1 MKRLTLPLS
10 DSDIKDL
17 KAGET
22 VLLSGTMLTGRD
34 AAHKRLY
41 ELVEKGEKLPIDIKG
56 ELIYYVGPAPA
67 KPGFAVGP
75 AGPTSSYRMDKYAPT
90 LLDLGLKG
98 MIGKGARNQDVID
111 AIVRNGCVYFACV
124 GGAAALIAKSIKK
137 EEILC
142 YEDLGTE
149 AIRRYTVENFPCIV
163 AIDSYGNNAY
173 TEGQKD
179 YCREWFMLFAS
190 TVFIFVFLP
199 VVLLLYYTVFR
210 KWRMGQ
216 NVMLLIASLIFYA
229 WGEPK
234 YVLIMIAS
242 IIVNYALG
250 LLVDKVRHR
259 KVLSR
264 LVIALTAVLNLSVL
278 FIFKYLMFTVDN
290 INSIA
295 GLNLS
300 VPNIALP
307 IGISFFTFQAM
318 SYVID
323 VYREK
328 GEAQKNPLNVGLY
341 ISFFPQLIAGPIVR
355 YETVAYQIKHR
366 VETFDNFSTGVVR
379 FIIGLAK
386 KVLLAN
392 TMGVVADYSFDM
404 PNSELTV
411 VMAWIGAIAYSLQ
424 IFFDFSGYSD
434 MAIGLGKMFGFDFL
448 ENFDYPYISKSITE
462 FWRRWHMSLGTWFR
476 DYVYFPLGGSRV
488 KSKAR
493 LVFNLFVV
501 WSLTGIWHGANWTF
515 LCWGLM
521 YFVLLVIE
529 KLTGW
534 EKKYPDKMIVLR
546 RIYTLFFV
554 LMGWVLFRADS
565 ITDAWAYICTMF
577 GNGTLINDSTIYY
590 AMNYFVYFLIAILV
604 STPIFK
610 NFSLKIKGT
619 NPVAY
624 VVSSVGL
631 LALLVVSVSYIVKGA
646 YNPFIYFNF

>member
-1 MKRLTLPLS
+1 
-10 DSDIKDL
+10 
-17 KAGET
+17 
-22 VLLSGTMLTGRD
+22 
-34 AAHKRLY
+34 
-41 ELVEKGEKLPIDIKG
+41 
-56 ELIYYVGPAPA
+56 
-67 KPGFAVGP
+67 
-75 AGPTSSYRMDKYAPT
+75 
-90 LLDLGLKG
+90 
-98 MIGKGARNQDVID
+98 
-111 AIVRNGCVYFACV
+111 
-124 GGAAALIAKSIKK
+124 
-137 EEILC
+137 
-142 YEDLGTE
+142 
-149 AIRRYTVENFPCIV
+149 
-163 AIDSYGNNAY
+163 
-173 TEGQKD
+173 
-179 YCREWFMLFAS
+179 
-190 TVFIFVFLP
+190 
-199 VVLLLYYTVFR
+199 
-210 KWRMGQ
+210 MGQ
-216 NVMLLIASLIFYA
+216 NIMLLIASLIFYA

-242 IIVNYALG
+242 IIDNYALG

-259 KVLSR
+259 KALSR

-488 KSKAR
+488 KSKVR

-565 ITDAWAYICTMF
+565 ITEAWAYICTMF

>member
-1 MKRLTLPLS
+1 
-10 DSDIKDL
+10 
-17 KAGET
+17 
-22 VLLSGTMLTGRD
+22 
-34 AAHKRLY
+34 
-41 ELVEKGEKLPIDIKG
+41 
-56 ELIYYVGPAPA
+56 
-67 KPGFAVGP
+67 
-75 AGPTSSYRMDKYAPT
+75 
-90 LLDLGLKG
+90 
-98 MIGKGARNQDVID
+98 
-111 AIVRNGCVYFACV
+111 
-124 GGAAALIAKSIKK
+124 
-137 EEILC
+137 
-142 YEDLGTE
+142 
-149 AIRRYTVENFPCIV
+149 
-163 AIDSYGNNAY
+163 
-173 TEGQKD
+173 
-179 YCREWFMLFAS
+179 
-190 TVFIFVFLP
+190 
-199 VVLLLYYTVFR
+199 
-210 KWRMGQ
+210 MGQ
-216 NVMLLIASLIFYA
+216 NIMLLIASLIFYA

-328 GEAQKNPLNVGLY
+328 GEAQINPLNVGLY

-411 VMAWIGAIAYSLQ
+411 VMAWVGAIAYSLQ

-565 ITDAWAYICTMF
+565 ITDAWTYICTMF